1 MPIAVHAR
9 FVDTDQTS
17 DFAYISQI
25 ETILC
30 QIFQATDLSFTGKQL
45 SSLGLADLDRK
56 LMSEDGV
63 GLDNSFTFNG
73 GAKNGDC

>member
-1 MPIAVHAR
+1 MREKSPSSFLSV
-9 FVDTDQTS
+9 QEK
-17 DFAYISQI
+17 YIVTKYFSP
-25 ETILC
+25 
-30 QIFQATDLSFTGKQL
+30 QATDLSFTGKQL

-73 GAKNGDC
+73 AAKNGDC